1 MKKWTLIL
9 LLAAAVLL
17 FLWTARE
24 GFQDTASLKGPP
36 YGDSDYPTIVNL
48 MPATLVK
55 ALETA
60 NSAEKPV
67 LPPNPT
73 AADNT
78 RYAQKMLEYQRKL
91 VDVTISDV
99 MGDFHTS
106 VYQPAK
112 AALKESDVNTFVNT
126 KATAGFLKENKAD
139 IKKLLKAYFVDQ
151 TAGDANAALT
161 EAQTRSAAAAAA
173 SGYAGLRDA
182 SNSGTGLTEACRTEI
197 ESKQWA
203 DVSSECKG
211 QTTSGTTAASGN
223 TTGGSTTTA
232 GSTSGPN
239 NGNIWGPAFMGL
251 GDNAGDGGAGFTKRD
266 YPTLIGPK
274 PRESTM
280 VEGAGIAPLS
290 QHTTLVTSGAL
301 PGASSTGSDANS
313 QYFGT
318 SRMPAGAS
326 SSKTPGDKDLF
337 PNPYQEF
344 TPSIGSTKTEPV
356 PYLADFSAFLH

>member
-67 LPPNPT
+67 LPPSPT
-73 AADNT
+73 DADNT
-78 RYAQKMLEYQRKL
+78 QYAQKMLEYQRKL

-112 AALKESDVNTFVNT
+112 VALKESDVNTFVDT
-126 KATAGFLKENKAD
+126 KATAGFLKDNKAD

-161 EAQTRSAAAAAA
+161 EAQKKSAAAATA
-173 SGYAGLRDA
+173 SGYGALRDA
-182 SNSGTGLTEACRTEI
+182 ANAGTGLTDACKTEI
-197 ESKQWA
+197 QSKQWA

-211 QTTSGTTAASGN
+211 QGQNGGTSASSGN
-223 TTGGSTTTA
+223 STGGSSTTA

-239 NGNIWGPAFMGL
+239 NGNIWGPAFTGL
-251 GDNAGDGGAGFTKRD
+251 GDNAGDGGTGVTKRD

-290 QHTTLVTSGAL
+290 QNTTLVTSGAL
-301 PGASSTGSDANS
+301 PGASSTGSDENS

-318 SRMPAGAS
+318 SRMPAGS
-326 SSKTPGDKDLF
+326 SRSPGDKDLF